1 MEEPEVWL
9 RGPVSNISPLL
20 QPVAHAILQSGED
33 VEKLMKEFPADLL
46 WERPASVASP
56 GFHLQHLAGVLDR
69 LFTYA
74 RGEALSQD
82 QFEYLRQEG
91 SPPLSTVGVSDL
103 VSNFR
108 LQIEKCLRQLENTD
122 EASLLRPIGVGRK
135 KLPSNVLG
143 LLFHAAEHTQRH
155 TGQLL
160 VTLRVL
166 AKGIKQKA

>member
-9 RGPVSNISPLL
+9 RGPISNIPSLL
-20 QPVAHAILQSGED
+20 QPVAHAIFQSLED
-33 VEKLMKEFPADLL
+33 VEKLMKDFPAEKL
-46 WERPASVASP
+46 WETPAGVASP
-56 GFHLQHLAGVLDR
+56 GFHLRHLTGVLDR

-74 RGEALSQD
+74 RGEVLSPE

-91 SPPLSTVGVSDL
+91 LPASVSVSDL
-103 VSNFR
+103 LSNFS
-108 LQIEKCLRQLENTD
+108 LQVEKCLRQLKQTD
-122 EASLLRPIGVGRK
+122 EASLLNPVGVGRK

-160 VTLRVL
+160 VTVRIVNAGLD
-166 AKGIKQKA
+166 